1 MRRLGLVRFEL
12 DDSFVAFDQ
21 YSSVL
26 VDCRPICRLVLHKNK
41 HASLFDWIN
50 VSITDFFYLKLSL
63 RGVLIIIDCFSVAGA
78 TRRRDGAEAQVP
90 RVRDQEGRDQDARGV
105 RFARGTATERNFRS
119 RIDLWKAGAGIAGG
133 KSLLGGPRGVM
144 DRASACGASSP
155 GFDSHNQHMFS
166 IPLWHKVAGWNQ
178 PWQLHGNSR
187 IVLYKK

>member
-26 VDCRPICRLVLHKNK
+26 VDCRPICRLVLHENK

-90 RVRDQEGRDQDARGV
+90 RVRDQEGRDPDERLR
-105 RFARGTATERNFRS
+105 RFSG
-119 RIDLWKAGAGIAGG
+119 
-133 KSLLGGPRGVM
+133 
-144 DRASACGASSP
+144 RASSEGNVRP
-155 GFDSHNQHMFS
+155 GVN
-166 IPLWHKVAGWNQ
+166 L
-178 PWQLHGNSR
+178 
-187 IVLYKK
+187 